1 MDGLQG
7 PILSGTGFYMKRKA
21 LYGNLP
27 LKGEYKY
34 SQLLIKNNKQKLKK
48 KNHWK
53 SFSLAKLRFPL
64 NGVTQM
70 HCQFK

>member
-48 KNHWK
+48 KIIGNHSVWQ
-53 SFSLAKLRFPL
+53 SSDSLL
-64 NGVTQM
+64 M
-70 HCQFK
+70 E

>member
-48 KNHWK
+48 KIIANHSVWQ
-53 SFSLAKLRFPL
+53 SSDSLL
-64 NGVTQM
+64 M
-70 HCQFK
+70 E